1 MINYFASCGT
11 FDQLKQE
18 YRKLAMKHHPD
29 KGGDAEIFKEI
40 VNQYE
45 RAVNYTAAHGENK
58 DGTKYTEEQRKATIL
73 ENEKYITAINAVI
86 NMEGIFIEVVG
97 SWVWVTGDTK
107 PKKTEL
113 SAAGYMW
120 ASLKKAWYFRTEENK
135 VKSYKKGQ
143 TLDEIKNKYGAQ
155 TINKNYSQ
163 SYRIAGA
170 A

>member
-45 RAVNYTAAHGENK
+45 RAVNYMAAHGENNGPK
-58 DGTKYTEEQRKATIL
+58 PTEEERKAKIL
-73 ENEKYITAINAVI
+73 ENEKYMTAVNAVI
-86 NMEGIFIEVVG
+86 NIEGIIIEVVG
-97 SWVWVTGDTK
+97 TWIWITGNTY
-107 PKKTEL
+107 PVRQAIG
-113 SAAGYMW
+113 AAGFIF
-120 ASLKKAWYFRTEENK
+120 AGAKKAWYFRTEENK
-135 VKSYKKGQ
+135 ITSYKKGQ
-143 TLDEIKNKYGAQ
+143 TLEDIKTKYGAQ
-155 TINKNYSQ
+155 TLKSGYKQ
-163 SYRIAGA
+163 SYRIAA

>member
-1 MINYFASCGT
+1 MINYFANCGT

-45 RAVNYTAAHGENK
+45 RAVNYMAAHGENK

-86 NMEGIFIEVVG
+86 NIPNIIIEVIG
-97 SWVWVTGDTK
+97 SWVWITGNTFACK
-107 PKKTEL
+107 AEL
-113 SAAGYMW
+113 RAAGYFF
-120 ASLKKAWYFRTEENK
+120 ASTKKAWYFRTDENK
-135 VKSYKKGQ
+135 VTSYKKQ
-143 TLDEIKNKYGAQ
+143 TLDEIKTKYGAQ
-155 TINKNYSQ
+155 NISNYRT